1 LKFNFSI
8 IFDNSIKI
16 APSILAA
23 DFGQLNNE
31 IATIEQYAD
40 WLHIDVMDGH
50 FVPNLTFG
58 APILKHLKTKLFRD
72 CHLMVSNPKILL
84 NDFVQAGADAIT
96 IHAEIDDDIQEIL
109 AKIRTLGCRSGISIK
124 PTTPVAAIEKYLS
137 LVDLVLVMT
146 VEPGFGG
153 QQFLENC
160 VPKITELRQL
170 VPKMD
175 ISVDGGINAETAKLV
190 RDAGAN
196 ILVAGNYV
204 FKAENRKKAIE
215 VLRG

>member
-1 LKFNFSI
+1 MKFNFSI